1 MTSRRRYLGVA
12 TNDVIEPLAALMEAS
27 TPPAAYRDALQHLG
41 DCLANRMSQSVDLK
55 GKVVLV
61 VAGVEDVDSLGSGFI
76 EVMAKAGADVRLT
89 CLWMDRKTLKVPYR
103 EEVANIIQEYMD
115 PIPPHVDHFV
125 VLKSIVSSSCT
136 IRTSLLRMLDET
148 DPGRIHVA
156 SPVMLKGARKRLE
169 AEFPASVGDKF
180 EYWILAVDAQA
191 DENGNVIPGIGGSV
205 YQRMGFDSQD
215 DKNFYMPALVA
226 DRIVS
231 RRKPSDQPSL

>member
-1 MTSRRRYLGVA
+1 MQR
-12 TNDVIEPLAALMEAS
+12 
-27 TPPAAYRDALQHLG
+27 LG
-41 DCLANRMSQSVDLK
+41 DCLAHRISESVDFK
-55 GKVVLV
+55 GKIVLV

-76 EVMAKAGADVRLT
+76 EVLTRAGADVRLT
-89 CLWMDRKTLKVPYR
+89 CLWMDRKTLNVPGR

-148 DPGRIHVA
+148 EAEHIHVA
-156 SPVMLKGARKRLE
+156 SPVMLKGARRRLE

-205 YQRMGFDSQD
+205 YQRMGFTSQQ

-231 RRKPSDQPSL
+231 RRKPIDQPSP

>member
-1 MTSRRRYLGVA
+1 MTSRRRYLGDA
-12 TNDVIEPLAALMEAS
+12 AADVIEPLSALAETS
-27 TPPAAYRDALQHLG
+27 TTPAAYRDALQRLG
-41 DCLANRMSQSVDLK
+41 DRLANRMSESVDLK

-76 EVMAKAGADVRLT
+76 DVLVHAGADVRLT
-89 CLWMDRKTLKVPYR
+89 CLWMDRKTLTIPDR
-103 EEVANIIQEYMD
+103 EEVANIIQEYME

-148 DPGRIHVA
+148 DPERIHVA

-169 AEFPASVGDKF
+169 AEFPMSVGDKF

-191 DENGNVIPGIGGSV
+191 DENGNVIPGVGGSV
-205 YQRMGFDSQD
+205 YQRMGFENQE
-215 DKNFYMPALVA
+215 DKNFYMPSLVEH
-226 DRIVS
+226 RIMG
-231 RRKPSDQPSL
+231 RRAPTERPSL